1 MDLRMGSLVR
11 ILAVL
16 ERDECLVLVE
26 GEEVIYECIG
36 KGGRYVVIGKT
47 IGAGYSRGESV
58 IVYKDEATGQLFHRT
73 EIDFKTRMQEIK
85 E

>member
-1 MDLRMGSLVR
+1 M
-11 ILAVL
+11 
-16 ERDECLVLVE
+16 
-26 GEEVIYECIG
+26 IYECIG

-73 EIDFKTRMQEIK
+73 EIDFNTRMQEIK

>member
-1 MDLRMGSLVR
+1 M
-11 ILAVL
+11 
-16 ERDECLVLVE
+16 
-26 GEEVIYECIG
+26 IYECIG
-36 KGGRYVVIGKT
+36 KGGRYVVLGKT